1 MKLKPKSIDFKD
13 ADEFLDYILKKD
25 WDVDNSDYE
34 LSCLINKNW
43 IFRGIGDSNFKLIPS
58 AWRCNRFQNPS
69 RNHIDLTKPDRPWVK
84 IVAKKYK
91 INQLDIEIINQ
102 LFQQI
107 FLEMHIVQDF
117 ITLSNRVRLP
127 VESVFPFNVNLN
139 FNTPDDKHLFWYK
152 VCEKF
157 ITWIQKFDEFDIP
170 SDMSEESDIAFG
182 SNKFLFPYLCPQFD
196 EHAVAYAQHHG
207 VPTRLLDFTYNPL
220 KAAWFAVK
228 QYQDI
233 LDQPK
238 IEAPKY
244 VSVIALHKRL
254 IGCRGESASSYTM
267 RPLDF
272 IDGFKMSNFHNLFN
286 QEGIFISMVYANK
299 YFYKYGEWPDLNE
312 YLCQYVSSLKEED
325 IDSYFL
331 QMNIPNT
338 SIEDLRVKLEKY
350 DISKSYLMPSYDHV
364 AEQILSL
371 GIYKE

>member
-25 WDVDNSDYE
+25 WDVDSSDNK
-34 LSCLINKNW
+34 LSSLIFKNW
-43 IFRGIGDSNFKLIPS
+43 IFRGIGDSNFELIPS
-58 AWRCNRFQNPS
+58 AWRCNRFQNS
-69 RNHIDLTKPDRPWVK
+69 SKNHIDLTNPERPWVD
-84 IVAKKYK
+84 IVAKKYSK
-91 INQLDIEIINQ
+91 SHLDIEIINQ

-107 FLEMHIVQDF
+107 FLEMRIVQDF

-127 VESVFPFNVNLN
+127 VESVFPFNMNLN
-139 FNTPDDKHLFWYK
+139 FNTFDKKHLFWLH

-157 ITWIQKFDEFDIP
+157 MLWIQKFDEFDI
-170 SDMSEESDIAFG
+170 STNISEDHDTIFD
-182 SNKFLFPYLCPQFD
+182 SNKFLFPYLCSQFD

-233 LDQPK
+233 LAQPK

-244 VSVIALHKRL
+244 ISVIALHKG
-254 IGCRGESASSYTM
+254 IMGSSSESASSYSM
-267 RPLDF
+267 EPLDF

-286 QEGIFISMVYANK
+286 QEGVFLSMVYANK
-299 YFYKYGEWPDLNE
+299 YFYKHGEWPDLNE
-312 YLCQYVSSLKEED
+312 YLSQYVSSLKGVD
-325 IDSYFL
+325 CNSHYL

-338 SIEDLRVKLEKY
+338 SIEDLRIKLEKH
-350 DISKSYLMPSYDHV
+350 DISKPYLMPSYDHV